1 MLGRDIDPLILE
13 NLEDID
19 LVSYCKLNKEA
30 NKICNDQTFWYN
42 RLRSRFPQI
51 DLEVM
56 AKVKTASWS
65 DVYIQMVQFVRS
77 VNTTN
82 WLRNKEEVI
91 SFQDKNEALTF
102 ASQEG
107 HIDIVKYLVENG
119 ADIHARNDWALIM
132 ASENGHL
139 DIVKYLV
146 NEGADIHVR
155 KDWAL
160 RIASEKGHLD
170 IVKYLVNEGADI
182 HARDDWALRVAS
194 RKGHVEVV
202 KFLKSLM

>member
-56 AKVKTASWS
+56 AEVKTGSWS
-65 DVYIQMVQFVRS
+65 DVYIEMVQLVQFVRS
-77 VNTTN
+77 VNRDV
-82 WLRNKEEVI
+82 WIRNKEEVI
-91 SFQDKNEALTF
+91 SFQDTDSALGL
-102 ASQEG
+102 AS
-107 HIDIVKYLVENG
+107 KC
-119 ADIHARNDWALIM
+119 
-132 ASENGHL
+132 GHL

-146 NEGADIHVR
+146 QN
-155 KDWAL
+155 
-160 RIASEKGHLD
+160 
-170 IVKYLVNEGADI
+170 GADI
-182 HARDDWALRVAS
+182 HARDDDALRWATKPLPLFSVIPIS
-194 RKGHVEVV
+194 KPPPIIDC
-202 KFLKSLM
+202 

>member
-1 MLGRDIDPLILE
+1 
-13 NLEDID
+13 
-19 LVSYCKLNKEA
+19 
-30 NKICNDQTFWYN
+30 
-42 RLRSRFPQI
+42 
-51 DLEVM
+51 M

-119 ADIHARNDWALIM
+119 ADIHARDELALRE
-132 ASENGHL
+132 ASEN
-139 DIVKYLV
+139 
-146 NEGADIHVR
+146 
-155 KDWAL
+155 
-160 RIASEKGHLD
+160 
-170 IVKYLVNEGADI
+170 
-182 HARDDWALRVAS
+182 
-194 RKGHVEVV
+194 GHVEVV
-202 KFLKSLM
+202 KFLLENGADIHGRDYLGSDAALREASNNGHVEVVNYLKSLI